1 LLLPLGLVFAAGLLV
16 MSGFTP
22 AALAYLADIT
32 EDHSGARGAIMGM
45 YSVFLGVGQFLG
57 SSLGGP
63 FADWRGMDGVVVLS
77 ALLGLFA
84 LVTVIDLR
92 RAEDRASQV

>member
-1 LLLPLGLVFAAGLLV
+1 

-32 EDHSGARGAIMGM
+32 EEYAGDRGAIMGL
-45 YSVFLGVGQFLG
+45 YSVFLGVGQFVG

-63 FADWRGMDGVVVLS
+63 FADWRGMDGVILLS
-77 ALLGLFA
+77 ALARSSCCRHYLLSA
-84 LVTVIDLR
+84 PRRKRVVTSPHAQPSL
-92 RAEDRASQV
+92 